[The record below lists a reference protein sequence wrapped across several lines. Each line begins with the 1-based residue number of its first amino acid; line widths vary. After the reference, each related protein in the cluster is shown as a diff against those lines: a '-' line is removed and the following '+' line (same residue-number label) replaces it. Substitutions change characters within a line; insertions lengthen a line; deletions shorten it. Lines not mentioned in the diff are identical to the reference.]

1 MTEPRAHVPPV
12 LRRLPLRFVALVL
25 LGAASLGVAGGVLL
39 RELRP
44 SGAGRSALPEFHGQ
58 AVWAAGARPAPG
70 FALTDQHGAT
80 VSLVALRGK
89 PVLLTFL
96 DSRCKAECPIEGRQL
111 GSILHALQPSQR
123 PTLVVISV
131 DHPGD
136 TPRSIGHALAE
147 WQLRGP
153 WQTYWLNG
161 ASKARLAAVWR
172 RYGVLVVPKSN
183 DIVHSLA
190 LYLIDRRGDERTAYL
205 FPFLPGFVQGDL
217 VRLAGDPA

>member
-1 MTEPRAHVPPV
+1 VTEPRIHLPPAW
-12 LRRLPLRFVALVL
+12 RRLPLRLVALAL
-25 LGAASLGVAGGVLL
+25 LGAVALGGAGGALL

-44 SGAGRSALPEFHGQ
+44 SAAIRPALPGLHGQ

-70 FALTDQHGAT
+70 FALTDQSGAT
-80 VSLVALRGK
+80 VSLAALRGK

-96 DSRCKAECPIEGRQL
+96 DSQCRAECPIEGRQL
-111 GSILHALQPSQR
+111 GTILQALPAAQR
-123 PTLVVISV
+123 PTLVVVSV
-131 DHPGD
+131 DHAGD
-136 TPRSIGHALAE
+136 TPAGIRHALAE

-153 WQTYWLNG
+153 WTTYWLNG
-161 ASKARLAAVWR
+161 TSRAQLATVWR
-172 RYGVLVVPKSN
+172 DYGVLVQPKSN

-217 VRLAGDPA
+217 ARLAKERA